1 MDKVYAE
8 LLDRRD
14 LLLINIENGERNI
27 SKEYIER
34 HLERARPVHWRACL
48 REAQERHG
56 DGSAVQLAALTA
68 NPFNA
73 ELLEKGDRVFAIAA
87 LLAELQALQDLY
99 RAVTKI
105 TDFPRHQGASSLPRA
120 TQARPL
126 HPPPQVAV
134 ASQLLQAHPPLA
146 SQSLFGADVYATRT
160 TAAPPSW
167 HPLHQAATQAAPPLA
182 LRGDDGAQVAD
193 ASRWASEALTWD

>member
-1 MDKVYAE
+1 MSTSKRRGLYLENTTPEHQQRPMHSCAQEMDKVYAE

-99 RAVTKI
+99 RAV
-105 TDFPRHQGASSLPRA
+105 
-120 TQARPL
+120 
-126 HPPPQVAV
+126 
-134 ASQLLQAHPPLA
+134 
-146 SQSLFGADVYATRT
+146 
-160 TAAPPSW
+160 
-167 HPLHQAATQAAPPLA
+167 
-182 LRGDDGAQVAD
+182 
-193 ASRWASEALTWD
+193 